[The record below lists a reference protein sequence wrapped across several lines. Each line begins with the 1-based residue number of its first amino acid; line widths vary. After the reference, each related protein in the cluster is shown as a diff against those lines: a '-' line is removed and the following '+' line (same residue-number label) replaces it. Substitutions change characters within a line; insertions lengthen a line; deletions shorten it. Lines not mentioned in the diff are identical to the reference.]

1 MHSLSHHCQQ
11 SERITRLE
19 QHQKYK
25 NGDYT
30 RLENK
35 IDRIADEVDCITET
49 LNRLEGGDE
58 REEKI
63 KRFSLLKKEVRQ
75 DQIALI
81 IAGIM
86 VVMTLLNIFSPFLV
100 DVVM

>member
-1 MHSLSHHCQQ
+1 MSDGKHYCQQ
-11 SERITRLE
+11 TERITRLE
-19 QHQKYK
+19 QHLKYR
-25 NGDYT
+25 NGDLT
-30 RLENK
+30 NMERK
-35 IDRIADEVDCITET
+35 IDKIASEVDFITAT

-63 KRFSLLKKEVRQ
+63 KKFSLLKKEVRQ

-86 VVMTLLNIFSPFLV
+86 VLMTLLNIFSPFLV
-100 DVVM
+100 GVFM